1 MPAKLT
7 TKTFIEH
14 AMKKHNGKYSYEKTV
29 VVDRNKPVIIT
40 CPEHGDFLQTPRDHI
55 SGKGCH
61 ECGKKGSREAKQ
73 KDTAYFINKAKK
85 IHGDK
90 YDYSKVKYTK
100 AKEKVTIICP
110 THGEFQQTPCT
121 HLGGAGCP
129 HCKAELRK
137 ERAKWTEENFM
148 KLAKEKYG
156 DSIDFSK
163 TKFVNSST
171 LTTFICKKHNL
182 EFSRTPSQLIYK
194 YGCPQC
200 GKERIGQVY
209 KKSYQQF
216 LEEAK
221 AVHGDTYTYYED
233 SYTKGSG
240 KVKMKCNKCGNVFEQ
255 GVYLHVNGGGCPKC
269 YGHIPYSNESFAA
282 KANEIH
288 KGYYDYSKINYTN
301 SHTPIDIICPVHGVF
316 SQMPY
321 KHLAGQGCPD
331 CYQSSLEAS
340 VIHALDEKGVEF
352 EREKMFKDLGTY
364 RFDFFIPSQKIL
376 IECQGEQH
384 FKPVQFFGQAS
395 ALENRI
401 DNDYK
406 KWKYAQD
413 NGYILLYLMPT
424 AIVPWREKQ
433 FKGIYTHE
441 NIFFSA
447 DKLVNYINYVKDIE

>member
-1 MPAKLT
+1 MPKKLD

-55 SGKGCH
+55 GGRGCH
-61 ECGKKGSREAKQ
+61 ECAKRGAREAKQ

-110 THGEFQQTPCT
+110 IHGEFQQSPCT

-137 ERAKWTEENFM
+137 ERAKWTEEDFM
-148 KLAKEKYG
+148 KLAKEKYA

-163 TKFVNSST
+163 TKFVSSST
-171 LTTFICKKHNL
+171 PTTFICKKHNL

-194 YGCPQC
+194 YGCPKC

-221 AVHGDTYTYYED
+221 AVHGDEYTYYED

-255 GVYLHVNGGGCPKC
+255 GVYLHINGGGCPQC
-269 YGHIPYSNESFAA
+269 YGNVPYTNESFIE
-282 KANEIH
+282 KANGIH
-288 KGYYDYSKINYTN
+288 HGEYDYSQVKYVN
-301 SHTPIDIICPVHGVF
+301 SHTPIDIICPKHGVF
-316 SQMPY
+316 QQKPY
-321 KHLAGQGCPD
+321 RHLVGQGCPE
-331 CYQSSLEAS
+331 CQQSRLEAS
-340 VIHALDEKGVEF
+340 IKYPLQDFSIDYEMEKSFPE
-352 EREKMFKDLGTY
+352 LGTY
-364 RFDFFIPSQKIL
+364 RYDYYIPSKKIL

-384 FKPVQFFGQAS
+384 FLPISFFDKAYT
-395 ALENRI
+395 LEDRI
-401 DNDYK
+401 GNDYK
-406 KWKYAQD
+406 KWKYAKD
-413 NGYILLYLMPT
+413 NDYTLLYLMPVSE
-424 AIVPWREKQ
+424 VPWSDEK
-433 FKGIYTHE
+433 FRGMYTE
-441 NIFFSA
+441 DNIFYSA
-447 DKLVNYINYVKDIE
+447 NEMFEYIKNVKDVE